1 VSTSP
6 DAVIVWQPGRA
17 LDVRGTLAPLRRG
30 AGDPAHRPA
39 PDGAIWRTTL
49 APTGAAT
56 LRITTD
62 RAGGEV
68 RAEAWGPGADWAVG
82 GVPDLLGARDD
93 DSGYDDVLTPPL
105 REVRRRHGG
114 LRVGRTGRVLEAL
127 VPAVLEQKV
136 TGTEAHR
143 SWRELLWRFGA
154 PAPGPA
160 PTGMRVIPSARQVAA
175 IPSWEWHRAGV
186 GPQRSATAVRVSQ
199 VAGRLEECVDLPVP
213 EAHRRLQLIPG
224 VGPWTSAEV
233 AQRAL
238 GDADAV
244 SVGDFNLPKLVGFAL
259 AGERGTD
266 DARMLELLEPFR
278 PHRYRVV
285 RLLELAGPRPER
297 RGPRFAPRD
306 YRSM

>member
-1 VSTSP
+1 MTTP
-6 DAVIVWQPGRA
+6 TAAIVWRPGRA
-17 LDVRGTLAPLRRG
+17 LDVSGTLSPLRRG
-30 AGDPAHRPA
+30 HGDPTHRVA
-39 PDGAIWRTTL
+39 ADGAIWRTTL
-49 APTGAAT
+49 APTGGAT
-56 LRITTD
+56 LRITTH
-62 RAGGEV
+62 APSGEV

-93 DSGYDDVLTPPL
+93 DSGYDEVLTPPL
-105 REVRRRHGG
+105 RQVHRRHGG
-114 LRVGRTGRVLEAL
+114 LRVGRTSRVLEAL
-127 VPAVLEQKV
+127 LPAVLEQKV

-143 SWRELLWRFGA
+143 SWRELLWRFGS

-160 PTGMRVIPSARQVAA
+160 PSGMRVVPSPSRLTM
-175 IPSWEWHRAGV
+175 IPSWDWHRAGV
-186 GPQRSATAVRVSQ
+186 GPQRSATAVRVSR
-199 VAGRLEECVDLPVP
+199 VAGRLEECVELPLP
-213 EAHRRLQLIPG
+213 EAHRRLQLVPG

-244 SVGDFNLPKLVGFAL
+244 SVGDYNLPKLVGFAL
-259 AGERGTD
+259 AGERGAD

-297 RGPRFAPRD
+297 RAPRFAPRD
-306 YRSM
+306 YRSI